1 MKMKTHTDWTD
12 EVRSALRDAEVRPSE
27 GGWERLQREL
37 DTLDPKAAGTSP
49 HVPESLASASRRTG
63 WRIYG
68 PRIAAAA
75 AVLLLGIVGG
85 ELLWRAEPE
94 LGGNQEPVLATV
106 TEAGDSATG
115 RTFGTEP
122 AAGQETARQPI
133 VGTAVNASADAAR
146 KMPEPTADGART
158 SALQTGQQGGE
169 SAELTLRERLSEA
182 SGWSQTPTGDD
193 GTESRTEMMAQVTP
207 HGESSEPISG
217 SAANDRS
224 SNAQPDP
231 SRGGAVNATARAAQ
245 SDHDGTDTSE
255 VQPDRDGKA
264 ASAVQSDRDGT
275 ATRGTQPDRTVRRAK
290 QASGTSRTAARRA
303 ILSDDPFADP
313 TAGSNPSERTSLALF
328 AGGGMTGSS
337 AMGNTPL
344 RSYSVTS
351 NEVVSIVGNGN
362 NFSPMLRRDYDQSSF
377 RHHLP
382 LSFGFTVRRE
392 FPYDLSLESG
402 VVYTLLWSDVR
413 LRYSSEDVSQKLHFI
428 GIPLRMNWQ
437 FVEQDRFSSYVG
449 AGGMVEKCISARFG
463 SETLDE
469 GTLQW
474 SVAAALGVQYRLV
487 DQVGLYFE
495 PEVSY
500 YLSDTQLRTSRSDA
514 PLSLTLRLGVRVLF

>member
-1 MKMKTHTDWTD
+1 M
-12 EVRSALRDAEVRPSE
+12 
-27 GGWERLQREL
+27 
-37 DTLDPKAAGTSP
+37 
-49 HVPESLASASRRTG
+49 
-63 WRIYG
+63 
-68 PRIAAAA
+68 
-75 AVLLLGIVGG
+75 
-85 ELLWRAEPE
+85 
-94 LGGNQEPVLATV
+94 
-106 TEAGDSATG
+106 
-115 RTFGTEP
+115 
-122 AAGQETARQPI
+122 
-133 VGTAVNASADAAR
+133 
-146 KMPEPTADGART
+146 
-158 SALQTGQQGGE
+158 
-169 SAELTLRERLSEA
+169 
-182 SGWSQTPTGDD
+182 
-193 GTESRTEMMAQVTP
+193 
-207 HGESSEPISG
+207 
-217 SAANDRS
+217 
-224 SNAQPDP
+224 
-231 SRGGAVNATARAAQ
+231 
-245 SDHDGTDTSE
+245 
-255 VQPDRDGKA
+255 
-264 ASAVQSDRDGT
+264 
-275 ATRGTQPDRTVRRAK
+275 
-290 QASGTSRTAARRA
+290 
-303 ILSDDPFADP
+303 LSDDPFADP
-313 TAGSNPSERTSLALF
+313 SAGSNPSGRTSLALF

-362 NFSPMLRRDYDQSSF
+362 NFSPMVRRDYDQSSF

-382 LSFGFTVRRE
+382 LSFGFSVRRE
-392 FPYDLSLESG
+392 FPYELSLESG

-449 AGGMVEKCISARFG
+449 AGGMVEKCISAKFG

-500 YLSDTQLRTSRSDA
+500 YLTDTQLRTSRSDA

>member
-37 DTLDPKAAGTSP
+37 DTLDPKAAGASP
-49 HVPESLASASRRTG
+49 HVLESHASASRRTG

-146 KMPEPTADGART
+146 KMPEPTADGIRM
-158 SALQTGQQGGE
+158 SALQTGQRGDG
-169 SAELTLRERLSEA
+169 SAESSLRERLAEA

-207 HGESSEPISG
+207 HGVSSEPIPG
-217 SAANDRS
+217 SVSNDRS

-231 SRGGAVNATARAAQ
+231 SRGGAVNATTRAAQ
-245 SDHDGTDTSE
+245 SD
-255 VQPDRDGKA
+255 RDEKA
-264 ASAVQSDRDGT
+264 ASAAQSDRDGT

-290 QASGTSRTAARRA
+290 QASGTRRTAARRA
-303 ILSDDPFADP
+303 LLSDDPFADP
-313 TAGSNPSERTSLALF
+313 SAGSNPSERTSLALF

-362 NFSPMLRRDYDQSSF
+362 NFSPMVRRDYDQSSF

-449 AGGMVEKCISARFG
+449 AGGMVEKCISAKFG

-500 YLSDTQLRTSRSDA
+500 YLTDTQLRTSRSDA

>member
-37 DTLDPKAAGTSP
+37 DTLDPKVAGASP
-49 HVPESLASASRRTG
+49 HVSESLASASRRTG

-133 VGTAVNASADAAR
+133 VGTEVNASADAAR
-146 KMPEPTADGART
+146 KMPEPTAVGIRT
-158 SALQTGQQGGE
+158 SALQTGQRGDG
-169 SAELTLRERLSEA
+169 SAESTLRERLAEA

-207 HGESSEPISG
+207 HGESSEPTSG
-217 SAANDRS
+217 SASNVRS

-231 SRGGAVNATARAAQ
+231 SR
-245 SDHDGTDTSE
+245 DGT
-255 VQPDRDGKA
+255 A
-264 ASAVQSDRDGT
+264 ASAAQSDRDGV
-275 ATRGTQPDRTVRRAK
+275 ATRVTQSERAIRRAK
-290 QASGTSRTAARRA
+290 QASGTSRTAARGA
-303 ILSDDPFADP
+303 MLSDDPFADP
-313 TAGSNPSERTSLALF
+313 SAGSNPSERTSLALF

-449 AGGMVEKCISARFG
+449 AGGMVEKCISAKFG

-500 YLSDTQLRTSRSDA
+500 YLTDTQLRTSRSDA

>member
-37 DTLDPKAAGTSP
+37 GTLAPKAAGASS

-75 AVLLLGIVGG
+75 AVLLLGIIGG

-106 TEAGDSATG
+106 TEAGDSTTG

-133 VGTAVNASADAAR
+133 VGTEVNTSADAAR
-146 KMPEPTADGART
+146 KMPEPTADGIRT
-158 SALQTGQQGGE
+158 SALQTGQRGDG
-169 SAELTLRERLSEA
+169 SAESTLRERLAEA

-207 HGESSEPISG
+207 HGVSSEPIPG
-217 SAANDRS
+217 SVSNDRS

-231 SRGGAVNATARAAQ
+231 SRGGAVNAITRAAQ
-245 SDHDGTDTSE
+245 SDRDGTDTSE
-255 VQPDRDGKA
+255 VQ
-264 ASAVQSDRDGT
+264 SDRDEK
-275 ATRGTQPDRTVRRAK
+275 ATRGTQPDRTVRRTK
-290 QASGTSRTAARRA
+290 HASGASRTAARRA

-362 NFSPMLRRDYDQSSF
+362 NFSPMVRRDYDQSSF

-392 FPYDLSLESG
+392 FLYDLSLESG

-449 AGGMVEKCISARFG
+449 AGGMVEKCISAKFG

-500 YLSDTQLRTSRSDA
+500 YLTDTQLRTSRSDA

>member
-37 DTLDPKAAGTSP
+37 GTLDLKAAGASP
-49 HVPESLASASRRTG
+49 HVPESHASASRRTG

-106 TEAGDSATG
+106 TETGDSAAG
-115 RTFGTEP
+115 RTSGTEP
-122 AAGQETARQPI
+122 AAERETVRQKV
-133 VGTAVNASADAAR
+133 VGGEVTASADAAR
-146 KMPEPTADGART
+146 KMPEPTADGIRT
-158 SALQTGQQGGE
+158 SALQTGQRGGE
-169 SAELTLRERLSEA
+169 STESTLRERLAEA
-182 SGWSQTPTGDD
+182 SGWSHTPAGDD

-207 HGESSEPISG
+207 HGESSEPTSG

-231 SRGGAVNATARAAQ
+231 SRGGAVNATTRA
-245 SDHDGTDTSE
+245 T
-255 VQPDRDGKA
+255 
-264 ASAVQSDRDGT
+264 QSDRDGT
-275 ATRGTQPDRTVRRAK
+275 AASAAQSDRDGAATRVTQSERAIRRAK
-290 QASGTSRTAARRA
+290 QASGTSRTAARGA
-303 ILSDDPFADP
+303 MLSDDPFADP
-313 TAGSNPSERTSLALF
+313 SAGSNPSERTSLALF

-449 AGGMVEKCISARFG
+449 VGGMVEKCISARFG
-463 SETLDE
+463 SETVDE

-500 YLSDTQLRTSRSDA
+500 YLTDTQLRTSRSDA